1 MQQESSDLELLE
13 KLRMGKSEALDAL
26 FRRYYVSCCQT
37 AERILRDSSAAED
50 IVQDLFLW
58 LWTKRATLPLIDEPR
73 AYLLRATRNRSLNWL
88 RDRAKIPSADGDM
101 PEIPSREQQPIKQ
114 LELAELKARIDAA
127 IDSLP
132 ERCRLVYV
140 LCRLEGMP
148 RNEVAERLN
157 ISLKTVEN
165 QMTRAYRY
173 LRDYLSFALLL
184 TLTLFF

>member
-1 MQQESSDLELLE
+1 
-13 KLRMGKSEALDAL
+13 
-26 FRRYYVSCCQT
+26 
-37 AERILRDSSAAED
+37 
-50 IVQDLFLW
+50 
-58 LWTKRATLPLIDEPR
+58 
-73 AYLLRATRNRSLNWL
+73 
-88 RDRAKIPSADGDM
+88 
-101 PEIPSREQQPIKQ
+101 